1 MSIETETN
9 GNQNGHYSSKKYKKV
24 PPEGGFGY
32 FVAVGLAVSFV
43 SSLLSSRLCNDCKSK
58 NMINYFTLQK

>member
-43 SSLLSSRLCNDCKSK
+43 SRLCNDCKSK